1 MPRRKAIVYLLIT
14 VLLWSTSGVLVK
26 LLPSWHPLALNAVR
40 SIIAAG
46 VIWAYVRKP
55 HFTWS
60 FTQVGAAVAYVAAN
74 TCFIAA
80 TQLTTAANAIFL
92 QYSAPLWVAIFG
104 AWYLHERPK
113 PVDWYAMGTIFV
125 GMLLFFGDNLSLNGY
140 VGNLLAILGGIC
152 FAWMILLMRKQ
163 KDGSPVESV
172 LLGNLL
178 AFLIGLPFLMGPW
191 ADMPAFSVQDWAILI
206 FLGIFQ
212 LGIPFILYARA
223 IQALTA
229 VEAVLIQT
237 LEPILN
243 PIWVFWGVGE
253 TPGRFALLGAAIVLA
268 AVTIRAVISSRQ
280 ESAPVPLPT
289 TAPTT

>member
-14 VLLWSTSGVLVK
+14 VILWSTSGVLVK
-26 LLPSWHPLALNAVR
+26 LLPSWNPLALNAVR

-46 VIWAYVRKP
+46 VIWIYVRKP

-74 TCFIAA
+74 TCFIAS

-113 PVDWYAMGTIFV
+113 PVDWYAMAAIFV

-140 VGNLLAILGGIC
+140 VGNLLAIFGGIS
-152 FAWMILLMRKQ
+152 FAWMILLLRKQ

-172 LLGNLL
+172 LLGNIL
-178 AFLIGLPFLMGPW
+178 AFLIGLPFLVGPW
-191 ADMPAFSVQDWAILI
+191 ATMPAFSMQDWAILI

-243 PIWVFWGVGE
+243 PIWVFLGVGE

-268 AVTIRAVISSRQ
+268 AVTIRAIISSRQ
-280 ESAPVPLPT
+280 ENAAVPLPT

>member
-14 VLLWSTSGVLVK
+14 VILWSTSGLFVK
-26 LLPSWHPLALNAVR
+26 LLPWHPLALNAVR
-40 SIIAAG
+40 SIIAAA
-46 VIWAYVRKP
+46 VIWIYVRRP

-60 FTQVGAAVAYVAAN
+60 FTQVGAAVTYVAAN

-92 QYSAPLWVAIFG
+92 QYTAPLWVAIFG
-104 AWYLHERPK
+104 TWYLHERPK
-113 PVDWYAMGTIFV
+113 PADWYAMAAIFA

-140 VGNLLAILGGIC
+140 VGNLLAILGGIS
-152 FAWMILLMRKQ
+152 FAWMILFMRKQ
-163 KDGSPVESV
+163 KDGSPVESA
-172 LLGNLL
+172 LLGNIL
-178 AFLIGLPFLMGPW
+178 AFLIGLPFLFGPW
-191 ADMPAFSVQDWAILI
+191 ADMPAFSAQDWVILI

-212 LGIPFILYARA
+212 LGIPFILYSRA
-223 IQALTA
+223 IQYLAA
-229 VEAVLIQT
+229 VEAVLILT

-243 PIWVFWGVGE
+243 PIWVFLGVGE

-280 ESAPVPLPT
+280 DRAAVPIPT
-289 TAPTT
+289 TAPTI

>member
-1 MPRRKAIVYLLIT
+1 MPRRKAILYLLIT
-14 VLLWSTSGVLVK
+14 VTLWSTSGLFIK
-26 LLPSWHPLALNAVR
+26 LLPWHPLALNGVR
-40 SIIAAG
+40 SIIAAV
-46 VIWAYVRKP
+46 VIWIYVRRP

-60 FTQVGAAVAYVAAN
+60 FAQVGAAVAYVAAN

-92 QYSAPLWVAIFG
+92 QYTAPLWVAIFG
-104 AWYLHERPK
+104 AWYLQERPK
-113 PVDWYAMGTIFV
+113 PIDWYTMAAIFV
-125 GMLLFFGDNLSLNGY
+125 GMLLFFGDNLSLQGY
-140 VGNLLAILGGIC
+140 MGNLLAILGGIS

-163 KDGSPVESV
+163 KDGSPVESA
-172 LLGNLL
+172 LLGNIL
-178 AFLIGLPFLMGPW
+178 AFLIGLPFLIGPW
-191 ADMPAFSVQDWAILI
+191 ANMPAFSMQDWTILI

-223 IQALTA
+223 IQYLAA
-229 VEAVLIQT
+229 VEAVLIMT

-243 PIWVFWGVGE
+243 PIWVFLGIGE

-280 ESAPVPLPT
+280 DRATVPIPT
-289 TAPTT
+289 TAPTI

>member
-14 VLLWSTSGVLVK
+14 VFLWSTSGVLVK
-26 LLPSWHPLALNAVR
+26 LLPSWNPLALNAVR

-46 VIWAYVRKP
+46 LIWLYVRKP

-113 PVDWYAMGTIFV
+113 PADWVAMAAIFV

-140 VGNLLAILGGIC
+140 VGNLLAILGGIS

-178 AFLIGLPFLMGPW
+178 AFLIGLPFLVGPW
-191 ADMPAFSVQDWAILI
+191 AEMPAFSVQDWAILI

-243 PIWVFWGVGE
+243 PIWVYLGIGE

-280 ESAPVPLPT
+280 EDATVALPT